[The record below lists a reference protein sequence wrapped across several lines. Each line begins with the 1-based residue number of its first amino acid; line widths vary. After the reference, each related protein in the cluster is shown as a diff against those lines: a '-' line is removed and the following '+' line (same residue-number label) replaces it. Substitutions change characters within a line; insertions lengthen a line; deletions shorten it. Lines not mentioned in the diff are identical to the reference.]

1 MREISSSDDI
11 NERKGSLILKHR
23 DTGQP
28 RNYGFV
34 VIILQTPTFLSF
46 AHNENVCNAKNF
58 KFRIY
63 FCFILDFISSRGQ
76 NPVSSQPLLVRR
88 KYVPLLSLA
97 SLLCCCCVIKTYRW
111 KAVHLLP
118 SPVQPSNSWIF
129 FSVLTLFFN
138 KGHCD
143 SSEFQR
149 QQTHKLLYNLL
160 IQNKSILLIA

>member
-1 MREISSSDDI
+1 M
-11 NERKGSLILKHR
+11 KM
-23 DTGQP
+23 
-28 RNYGFV
+28 FV
-34 VIILQTPTFLSF
+34 MQRTLSF
-46 AHNENVCNAKNF
+46 EF
-58 KFRIY
+58 M
-63 FCFILDFISSRGQ
+63 S
-76 NPVSSQPLLVRR
+76 VSSWISFHLVV
-88 KYVPLLSLA
+88 KILSRPNPFSSGGNMSHWLSFA

-160 IQNKSILLIA
+160 IQNKSIQLIA

>member
-1 MREISSSDDI
+1 MRESSSSDDI

-34 VIILQTPTFLSF
+34 VITLQTPTFLSSALKMF
-46 AHNENVCNAKNF
+46 VMQ
-58 KFRIY
+58 RILS
-63 FCFILDFISSRGQ
+63 FEFISVSSWISFHLVHGQ

-118 SPVQPSNSWIF
+118 SPVQPSTSWIF
-129 FSVLTLFFN
+129 FFSFNIILQQRTLRF
-138 KGHCD
+138 K
-143 SSEFQR
+143 
-149 QQTHKLLYNLL
+149 
-160 IQNKSILLIA
+160 

>member
-1 MREISSSDDI
+1 M
-11 NERKGSLILKHR
+11 KM
-23 DTGQP
+23 
-28 RNYGFV
+28 FV
-34 VIILQTPTFLSF
+34 MQRTLSF
-46 AHNENVCNAKNF
+46 E
-58 KFRIY
+58 
-63 FCFILDFISSRGQ
+63 FISVSSWISFHLVHGQ

-88 KYVPLLSLA
+88 KYVPLLSIA
-97 SLLCCCCVIKTYRW
+97 SLLCCCCVIKTYRR

-160 IQNKSILLIA
+160 IQNKSIQLIA